1 MQIPQVFAS
10 GTRAQESVFLCTV
23 FPIRSPNH
31 APPGPGTPGP
41 RRPGSKTTQRETAAK
56 NGADPARQVT
66 EAWSRERGAV
76 ELIGVLAQ
84 TGWVLMRPEGTPPG
98 TR

>member
-23 FPIRSPNH
+23 FPIRPPNH
-31 APPGPGTPGP
+31 APPCPGTPAPGVRDHTEGAWGQERGGP
-41 RRPGSKTTQRETAAK
+41 RPVGDRGVVQ
-56 NGADPARQVT
+56 GAGG
-66 EAWSRERGAV
+66 RGV